1 MTQAPETRFK
11 LRDGMQPVTFAG
23 EQLAF
28 ASSQPDGD
36 TLPDR
41 WTELSIYKTVTGK
54 YVLEKIGRS
63 NLVHRQECTVPG
75 KGALPYESIID
86 ALDDV
91 DEGASEDDLEQF
103 FVPCPTCKPDFDSDD
118 PVIVEQD
125 YHQVNRF
132 ETPEQLLEALYHR
145 KGAAVRQ
152 LSSLSRTL
160 LELAAR
166 KDEGIRRIRNR
177 PTDIT

>member
-1 MTQAPETRFK
+1 MTQAPEKRFE

-41 WTELSIYKTVTGK
+41 WTELAVYKTVTNK

-63 NLVHRQECTVPG
+63 NLFHVEGCTVPG
-75 KGALPYESIID
+75 KGALRYESVFD
-86 ALDDV
+86 ALEDV
-91 DEGASEDDLEQF
+91 DESASPDDLEQF
-103 FVPCPTCKPDFDSDD
+103 FVPCTTCNPSFDSED

-125 YHQVNRF
+125 FHQVNRY
-132 ETPEQLLEALYHR
+132 EDPEQLLEALYHR
-145 KGAAVRQ
+145 KGSAVRQ

-160 LELAAR
+160 LDLAAR
-166 KDEGIRRIRNR
+166 KDEGIRLIRNR
-177 PTDIT
+177 PTDIS